1 MLEPPGHG
9 VAADVRMLCVSDGG
23 RWRCTDMSLA
33 NSVPAGLYRGGAR
46 RRRPMA
52 ACMQRSRP
60 GTSARGAVRALVAQR
75 AEHAAAG
82 PGQVPGA
89 PQPGAMTPG
98 AARAGGGDAAPAR
111 GAAGHAAAVLLAQ
124 AGLDVGRAAAAAAA
138 GRLALAAAAAAAQPL
153 IPPGVQAQ
161 ARQEAGERAG
171 VGRAGGCAGGPRA
184 RGRGA
189 HQLQLALQRRH
200 ARGGGAGRRGGR
212 RGGRLREVRLLADG
226 ARDRLTI
233 VTLPQLAVPYPYC
246 STLPCSILP

>member
-200 ARGGGAGRRGGR
+200 AGGGGAGRRGGR
-212 RGGRLREVRLLADG
+212 RGGRLREVRLPADG

-233 VTLPQLAVPYPYC
+233 VTLPQLAVTYPYC